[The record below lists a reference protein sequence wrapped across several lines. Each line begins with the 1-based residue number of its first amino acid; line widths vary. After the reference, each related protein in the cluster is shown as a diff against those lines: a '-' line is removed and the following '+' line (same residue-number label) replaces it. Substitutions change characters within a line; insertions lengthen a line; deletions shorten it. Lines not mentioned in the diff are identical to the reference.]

1 MSEKKDK
8 LLASLEAKLPPDV
21 VQSTNNPIA
30 KKDDVDSDYEF
41 SREHYRE
48 LVDNSKQAIE
58 MMMQLASESEHPR
71 AFEVLGNMLKQSA
84 DMTDKLME
92 LQKRKKDVKQE
103 TSEEKNKG
111 VTNNNLFV
119 GSTTDLQRFLHSN
132 RMNGVID
139 GDIKE

>member
-8 LLASLEAKLPPDV
+8 LLANLESKLPKSV
-21 VQSTNNPIA
+21 VQGDNNPLPSR
-30 KKDDVDSDYEF
+30 DDIDDDYEY
-41 SREHYRE
+41 SRETYKE

-92 LQKRKKDVKQE
+92 LQKRKKDVRKEDKPQA
-103 TSEEKNKG
+103 NDN

-119 GSTTDLQRFLHSN
+119 GSTTDLQRFLLSSRGN
-132 RMNGVID
+132 VID